1 MTLEYLQN
9 SPLPWV
15 GEDPPPS
22 RGRGFRLFPSFEGS
36 ESIMSDCLYG
46 VYQNVLDFLRK
57 MAL

>member
-1 MTLEYLQN
+1 
-9 SPLPWV
+9 V

-22 RGRGFRLFPSFEGS
+22 RGGGFLLFPSFEGS